1 MTNSQK
7 YDNFSLTNLK
17 ITYIMRELKFLG
29 LWMTLA
35 ICVLLMAIFL
45 EHNVLGIAFIAMII
59 VLFGKLF
66 SMLFRDARYQR
77 QRDEEVKNMY
87 K

>member
-1 MTNSQK
+1 
-7 YDNFSLTNLK
+7 
-17 ITYIMRELKFLG
+17 MRELKFLG

-45 EHNVLGIAFIAMII
+45 GHNVLGIVFIVMMI

-77 QRDEEVKNMY
+77 QREKEVRNMY
-87 K
+87 NK

>member
-1 MTNSQK
+1 MGE
-7 YDNFSLTNLK
+7 
-17 ITYIMRELKFLG
+17 IKFLG

-45 EHNVLGIAFIAMII
+45 GHNVLGIAFIGMMI

-77 QRDEEVKNMY
+77 QRNKEVRNMY

>member
-7 YDNFSLTNLK
+7 YDNFGLTNLK
-17 ITYIMRELKFLG
+17 IIYIMGELKFLG

-45 EHNVLGIAFIAMII
+45 QHNVLGIAFIGMII
-59 VLFGKLF
+59 VLFVKLF
-66 SMLFRDARYQR
+66 SMLFRDARYEHKR
-77 QRDEEVKNMY
+77 NEEVRNMY

>member
-1 MTNSQK
+1 MGE
-7 YDNFSLTNLK
+7 
-17 ITYIMRELKFLG
+17 IKFLG

-45 EHNVLGIAFIAMII
+45 GHNVLGIAFIGMMI

-77 QRDEEVKNMY
+77 QREKEVRNMY
-87 K
+87 NK